1 MAAGQKATEPVTIH
15 PPALISNR
23 QHATRRFAI
32 FHDKPIISGWRGTL

>member
-1 MAAGQKATEPVTIH
+1 MAARPAPIH
-15 PPALISNR
+15 APTPTGYR